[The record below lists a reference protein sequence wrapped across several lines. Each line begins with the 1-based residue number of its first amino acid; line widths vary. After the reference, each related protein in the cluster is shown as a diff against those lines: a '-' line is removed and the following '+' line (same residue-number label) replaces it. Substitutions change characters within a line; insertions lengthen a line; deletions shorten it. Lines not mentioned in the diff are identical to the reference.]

1 MERMAST
8 ELESEHSRRFRTS
21 LEGPSA
27 RVSQLSNSSPVDFE
41 QPPNSFKK
49 QKPGQHDITIGK
61 PDKSTV
67 DLLEEV
73 PLENQLYLEYQ
84 NVRAWVPAMAPGG
97 GGILPGIPKFTL
109 PSFKSSRTK
118 QTEAPE
124 EKDKM
129 RQVGVLLLSLRLP
142 SNHLS
147 SCQQIQLATTCQF
160 SVQLEEGPFLS
171 YDICAQFADPIQ
183 HYRLLS
189 AQRSVGPDGTLW

>member
-8 ELESEHSRRFRTS
+8 ELESEHSRRFRMS
-21 LEGPSA
+21 LDGNSGRA
-27 RVSQLSNSSPVDFE
+27 QLSNNSPVDFE
-41 QPPNSFKK
+41 QPPNSVKK
-49 QKPGQHDITIGK
+49 QKVGQHNITIGK

-124 EKDKM
+124 AKDKM
-129 RQVGVLLLSLRLP
+129 RQVRFLLQVEPICLP
-142 SNHLS
+142 EQALY
-147 SCQQIQLATTCQF
+147 QLAHSAGSQHWFNIAVTT
-160 SVQLEEGPFLS
+160 
-171 YDICAQFADPIQ
+171 
-183 HYRLLS
+183 
-189 AQRSVGPDGTLW
+189 